1 MSQSRVL
8 AIVFIV
14 VGALLALVSAF
25 ADFIG
30 LGAPGS
36 SFGWKQLLGT
46 VLGII
51 ALVAGIVLLRQPDEY
66 EDEEYEGEDDEEGVV
81 AEEGAVADEGMVAE
95 GATATPALAAA
106 EAGDGA
112 EVPAEEATVASAPT
126 TAEAPDGAEV
136 PAGESVTAEELADHG
151 AAAETERRAEG
162 QDRRP

>member
-25 ADFIG
+25 ADLIG

-66 EDEEYEGEDDEEGVV
+66 EDEEYEGDEEAV
-81 AEEGAVADEGMVAE
+81 AEEGVAADE
-95 GATATPALAAA
+95 ATASPALAAA
-106 EAGDGA
+106 DAGDEA
-112 EVPAEEATVASAPT
+112 DVPAEEAVAAPAH
-126 TAEAPDGAEV
+126 TADAHDGAEV
-136 PAGESVTAEELADHG
+136 PAGESVTAEELADRG

>member
-25 ADFIG
+25 ADIIG

-66 EDEEYEGEDDEEGVV
+66 EDEEYEDEESEEGVV
-81 AEEGAVADEGMVAE
+81 AEEGAAADE
-95 GATATPALAAA
+95 ATAAPALAAA

-112 EVPAEEATVASAPT
+112 EVPAEEAAAPPVPT

-136 PAGESVTAEELADHG
+136 PAGEVVTAEELADRG
-151 AAAETERRAEG
+151 ATAETERRAEG

>member
-25 ADFIG
+25 ADIIG

-66 EDEEYEGEDDEEGVV
+66 EDEEYEGEEDEEGVV
-81 AEEGAVADEGMVAE
+81 TEEGEAADEAI
-95 GATATPALAAA
+95 ATPALAAA

-112 EVPAEEATVASAPT
+112 EVPVGEAPVASAH
-126 TAEAPDGAEV
+126 TAGGANDGAEV
-136 PAGESVTAEELADHG
+136 PAGEVVTADELADPSLPSGG
-151 AAAETERRAEG
+151 ATAETERRAEG